1 MPSTLRASNSIYDN
15 EGIVDQGISDS
26 VLGRLG
32 AHHSPSACGL
42 GSDQSFIDSDLPLL
56 FYFHS
61 SSVPETGPVSVIVE
75 DLRIWL
81 FVSWLDCVLIGSL

>member
-1 MPSTLRASNSIYDN
+1 MRASNSIHDN
-15 EGIVDQGISDS
+15 ESMVYQGFSDS

-32 AHHSPSACGL
+32 AHHSPAACGL

-75 DLRIWL
+75 DSRKWL